1 MMILSKRFL
10 DAVEYAFYLHA
21 GHMRKGTKTPY
32 FSHLMGVASLVMEH
46 GGTEDEAIAALLHDA
61 VEDQGGQ
68 DTLDAIRAL
77 FGTKVGAI
85 VKGCSDSFTTPKP
98 PWKERRVKYIKHL
111 RNTKNAS
118 IRLVSAADKLH
129 NARAILVDYRQHKEK
144 LWKRFNEGK
153 DGQLWYYGKLA
164 KVFKAKGPS
173 ALAVELDAVVSEIKN
188 LVASVPKGS

>member
-1 MMILSKRFL
+1 MILSKRFL

-77 FGTKVGAI
+77 KSAPSLRDAQTL
-85 VKGCSDSFTTPKP
+85 SP
-98 PWKERRVKYIKHL
+98 HL
-111 RNTKNAS
+111 SLPGRNA
-118 IRLVSAADKLH
+118 
-129 NARAILVDYRQHKEK
+129 E
-144 LWKRFNEGK
+144 
-153 DGQLWYYGKLA
+153 
-164 KVFKAKGPS
+164 
-173 ALAVELDAVVSEIKN
+173 
-188 LVASVPKGS
+188 